1 MARQRL
7 ALSLRPEGRPA
18 VFAFSQQGALAVLSV
33 GCFVIP
39 SFMMAGTVSSS
50 APFPISV
57 PLAVAVFTVPLD
69 ASHSRKQGEGET

>member
-39 SFMMAGTVSSS
+39 SFMIAGTASFS
-50 APFPISV
+50 APFPVSV
-57 PLAVAVFTVPLD
+57 AIFAVPLD
-69 ASHSRKQGEGET
+69 TSHAHSRK

>member
-1 MARQRL
+1 MGSPFHSRVHSR
-7 ALSLRPEGRPA
+7 SM
-18 VFAFSQQGALAVLSV
+18 SV
-33 GCFVIP
+33 DCFVIP